1 MANSILHMGNHLPF
15 AIYHRPL
22 KPMKDFSKLEKKL
35 GVKFENKDLIKQAV
49 VHRSY
54 LNEHPEFEL
63 DHNER
68 LEFLGDAVLELVVTE
83 YLYKNYPN
91 PEGELTNW
99 RASLVNS
106 IMLSIIAQELA
117 VEVFLYLSKGES
129 KDKES
134 KARQYI
140 LANAMEA
147 IIGAIYLDKGY
158 ETAQKFITDNII
170 AKLPEILEKKLYQ
183 DPKSRFQEIA
193 QDKAGVT
200 PTYKVLEESGPD
212 HAKHFIVGVFL
223 KKELVAKGEG
233 SSKQE
238 AQVNAAEEALH
249 IKNWE

>member
-1 MANSILHMGNHLPF
+1 
-15 AIYHRPL
+15 
-22 KPMKDFSKLEKKL
+22 MKDFSKLEKKL
-35 GVKFENKDLIKQAV
+35 GVSFKNKDLIKQAV

-63 DHNER
+63 NHNER

-83 YLYKNYPN
+83 YLYKKYPN

-106 IMLSIIAQELA
+106 NMLSEIARDLKIEA
-117 VEVFLYLSKGES
+117 YLYLSKGEA
-129 KDKES
+129 KDADS

-147 IIGAIYLDKGY
+147 IIGAIYLDKDY
-158 ETAQKFITDNII
+158 KVAQKFIDDNII
-170 AKLPEILEKKLYQ
+170 VKLPHILEHKLFQ

-193 QDKAGVT
+193 QDKVGVT
-200 PTYKVLEESGPD
+200 PTYKVLEESVPD
-212 HAKHFIVGVFL
+212 HASHFIVGLFL

-233 SSKQE
+233 SSKQDAKVE
-238 AQVNAAEEALH
+238 AAHQA
-249 IKNWE
+249 